1 MDYILD
7 NNKHFNGAFWR
18 VETNTLGVEIVRFK
32 LNDAKDAS
40 YGFNIKTTDTYKIYT
55 HKDKY
60 KLLCLRKNSE
70 LQFNNEVETLVY
82 NTYNNTYVDLT
93 YLTILLKKTNIPDAI
108 IQQTLAIITEKDT
121 NHD

>member
-7 NNKHFNGAFWR
+7 NNKHFNGAFWN
-18 VETNTLGVEIVRFK
+18 VETDSLGVEITRYK
-32 LNDAKDAS
+32 LYAKDAIC
-40 YGFNIKTTDTYKIYT
+40 NIATRITDNYKIYT

-60 KLLCLRKNSE
+60 KLLCLRKNSQ

-108 IQQTLAIITEKDT
+108 IQQTLAIFTEKDT
-121 NHD
+121 NND

>member
-7 NNKHFNGAFWR
+7 NNKHFDGAFWK
-18 VETNTLGVEIVRFK
+18 VETDSLGVEITRFK
-32 LNDAKDAS
+32 LNGVMN
-40 YGFNIKTTDTYKIYT
+40 GFDIHMTDNYKIYE

-60 KLLCLRKNSE
+60 KLLCLRKNSK

-108 IQQTLAIITEKDT
+108 IQQTLAIFTEKDT
-121 NHD
+121 NND